1 MRSIVEMGED
11 DDEVRTRSAG
21 CLCRPRLSL
30 LCSKWKEGLS
40 RDVCRTNS
48 YVPYSVQYREN
59 QYLNGGMIGA
69 NTDDTA
75 STISK
80 FVPKRRKRQRLFGMT
95 MKSEILV

>member
-1 MRSIVEMGED
+1 VPAASFSLVFQVE
-11 DDEVRTRSAG
+11 
-21 CLCRPRLSL
+21 
-30 LCSKWKEGLS
+30 EGLS
-40 RDVCRTNS
+40 RDVHVCGTNS

>member
-1 MRSIVEMGED
+1 MCAVPI
-11 DDEVRTRSAG
+11 RTY
-21 CLCRPRLSL
+21 LI
-30 LCSKWKEGLS
+30 
-40 RDVCRTNS
+40 RTIS
-48 YVPYSVQYREN
+48 YREN